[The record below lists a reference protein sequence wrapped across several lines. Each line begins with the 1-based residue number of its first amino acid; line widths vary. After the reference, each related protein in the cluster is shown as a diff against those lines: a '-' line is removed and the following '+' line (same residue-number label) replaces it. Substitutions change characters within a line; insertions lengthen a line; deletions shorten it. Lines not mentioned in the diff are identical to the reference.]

1 MILFAFPAKTADK
14 HKWFRMRISEL
25 KFGLNRPYE
34 VAAQCDTGY
43 LKTPSES
50 KKIGCA
56 KDKSQQPN
64 PKTGRLEE
72 GGGKRWEGGGWRVD
86 GGGSRVEGGGWMV
99 EGELG

>member
-14 HKWFRMRISEL
+14 HKWFRMRVSEL

-34 VAAQCDTGY
+34 VAAQCDTGH

-50 KKIGCA
+50 KKIGFA

-72 GGGKRWEGGGWRVD
+72 GGGKR
-86 GGGSRVEGGGWMV
+86 
-99 EGELG
+99 